1 MSGCELARCRS
12 PDVRWGVSGRSSCD
26 DLAHVVFQCARH
38 RLRSLSRAS
47 SPPVCQGPRPGM
59 WSGCS
64 IPPASYTCL
73 RFAYLYK
80 QYQYSDAHQTVYR
93 NVGRV
98 RNMKSCKTNPQLIAT
113 IDKLKAKTRETEA
126 AIWRDIALRLEK
138 PKRNWAEANLRVRT
152 GWGDDRRPRES
163 PRRRQ
168 HKQEDHGR
176 RVRLL

>member
-12 PDVRWGVSGRSSCD
+12 PDVRRGVSGRSSCD

-138 PKRNWAEANLRVRT
+138 PKRNWAEANL
-152 GWGDDRRPRES
+152 S
-163 PRRRQ
+163 RRQ